1 MAAGPSTGFPLSL
14 QFVLWGAANS
24 IAGAAVGLAVG
35 VFREGGFEPTMM
47 LISVLFG
54 NVVGFTVLGSSV
66 ILAPRLRAHG
76 PLVRSAMLGLA
87 LLSGSVA
94 GTALVIYLFPLF
106 VLRDLR
112 LALVV
117 GAINGV
123 LALIVG
129 GVVEIYEELRW
140 RLAESLREVE
150 EVRLAEARLR
160 EQAARAELAAL
171 QARINPHFF
180 FNTLNTISS
189 LLEEEPR
196 RAEEIV
202 ETLADLFRYTFRA
215 SESGPVPLGDELD
228 FVQSYLTIE
237 RARFGDRLRVVRE
250 VEPEA
255 LAVPVPGLILQPLVE
270 NAVAHGLA
278 PLKRGGTVQIT
289 ARVEN
294 RALLVEVGD
303 DGVGPPPGDID
314 LIREGHGL
322 GNVRQRL
329 ATMYGES
336 GSIRLCGAATGR
348 GAVARLRLP
357 VTRADPPLA
366 GEAAALSRY
375 ATGPAAEQ
383 PS

>member
-1 MAAGPSTGFPLSL
+1 MTANSSAGFPLTL
-14 QFVLWGAANS
+14 QLLLWGAANS

-35 VFREGGFEPTMM
+35 VFREGGFEPTIM

-66 ILAPRLRAHG
+66 VLAPRLRAHG
-76 PLVRSAMLGLA
+76 PIVRSAMLALA

-106 VLRDLR
+106 VLRDPR
-112 LALVV
+112 LALAV

-129 GVVEIYEELRW
+129 GVVEVYEELRW

-160 EQAARAELAAL
+160 EHAARAELAAL

-196 RAEEIV
+196 RAEEII
-202 ETLADLFRYTFRA
+202 ETLAELFRYTFRA
-215 SESGPVPLGDELD
+215 SESGPVRLGDELD

-237 RARFGDRLRVVRE
+237 RARFGDRLQVVRE
-250 VEPEA
+250 VEPAA
-255 LAVPVPGLILQPLVE
+255 LTVPVPGLILQPLVE

-278 PLKRGGTVQIT
+278 PLKRGGTIRIA
-289 ARVEN
+289 ARVEGD
-294 RALLVEVGD
+294 ALLVEVGD
-303 DGVGPPPGDID
+303 DGVGPPPGDAD
-314 LIREGHGL
+314 PIREGHGL

-329 ATMYGES
+329 ETMYGEL
-336 GSIRLCGAATGR
+336 GSIRLHAATSGR

-357 VTRADPPLA
+357 VSPAAPPAAEAPPATAPLA
-366 GEAAALSRY
+366 A
-375 ATGPAAEQ
+375 GPAAEQ

>member
-1 MAAGPSTGFPLSL
+1 MNSSTGFPLPL
-14 QFVLWGAANS
+14 QLLLWGAANS

-35 VFREGGFEPTMM
+35 VFREGGFEPTIM

-66 ILAPRLRAHG
+66 VLAPRLRAHG
-76 PLVRSAMLGLA
+76 PIVRSAMLALA

-106 VLRDLR
+106 VLRDPR
-112 LALVV
+112 LALAV

-129 GVVEIYEELRW
+129 GVVEVYEELRW

-160 EQAARAELAAL
+160 EHAARAELAAL

-202 ETLADLFRYTFRA
+202 ETLAELFRYTFRA
-215 SESGPVPLGDELD
+215 AESGPVRLGDELD

-237 RARFGDRLRVVRE
+237 RARFGDRLQVVRE
-250 VEPEA
+250 VEPAA
-255 LAVPVPGLILQPLVE
+255 LTVPVPGLILQPLVE

-278 PLKRGGTVQIT
+278 PLKRGGTIRIA
-289 ARVEN
+289 ARVEGD
-294 RALLVEVGD
+294 ALLVEVGD
-303 DGVGPPPGDID
+303 DGVGPPPGGADP
-314 LIREGHGL
+314 IREGHGL

-329 ATMYGES
+329 ETMYGGL
-336 GSIRLCGAATGR
+336 GSIRLHAATSGR

-357 VTRADPPLA
+357 VSPAAPPAAEAPPATAPLA
-366 GEAAALSRY
+366 A
-375 ATGPAAEQ
+375 GPAAEQ

>member
-1 MAAGPSTGFPLSL
+1 MSSSNGFPLSL
-14 QFVLWGAANS
+14 QLLRWGAANS

-35 VFREGGFEPTMM
+35 AFREGGFEPTIM

-66 ILAPRLRAHG
+66 VLAPRLRAHG
-76 PLVRSAMLGLA
+76 PIVRSATLGLA
-87 LLSGSVA
+87 LVSGSVA

-112 LALVV
+112 LALAV

-129 GVVEIYEELRW
+129 GVVHVYEELRW

-160 EQAARAELAAL
+160 EHAARAELAAL

-189 LLEEEPR
+189 LLEDEPR
-196 RAEEIV
+196 RAEEMV
-202 ETLADLFRYTFRA
+202 GTLADLFRYTFRA
-215 SESGPVPLGDELD
+215 AESGPVPLADELD
-228 FVQSYLTIE
+228 LVQSYLTIE
-237 RARFGDRLRVVRE
+237 QARFGDRLRVVRE
-250 VEPEA
+250 VEPAA
-255 LAVPVPGLILQPLVE
+255 LTVPVPGLILQPLVE
-270 NAVAHGLA
+270 NAVAHGIA
-278 PLKRGGTVQIT
+278 PLKRGGTIRIA
-289 ARVEN
+289 ARVEGD
-294 RALLVEVGD
+294 ALLVEVGD
-303 DGVGPPPGDID
+303 DGVGPPPGDAD
-314 LIREGHGL
+314 PIREGHGL

-329 ATMYGES
+329 ETMYRER
-336 GSIRLCGAATGR
+336 GSIRLLAVATGR
-348 GAVARLRLP
+348 GAVARLCLP
-357 VTRADPPLA
+357 VTAAAPPVDEAPPSAAPLA
-366 GEAAALSRY
+366 A
-375 ATGPAAEQ
+375 GPAAEQ